1 MKKTLSLM
9 LACLM
14 VLSAFAFGTSNAETP
29 AEITYT
35 FTETDVQRIRA
46 FLDIETNVPGVTNE
60 DVIDDYPEN
69 GTFPTENFLYSP
81 IAHYMINQSTA
92 EVYFSHVAFIF
103 DVWCGE
109 TIEDPNGVPCPVETI
124 YTIKPDVYGIFDFSD
139 TSMRRL
145 FSPEAGQTHLEGVVL
160 NNCEN
165 LMSIDFQGQE
175 HCTKLSAV
183 NCDNL
188 SNITALDCD
197 YQEITVQPRGFS
209 EPVSATVLGEG
220 SIGMTCSYSY
230 NSCELYAKNNGE
242 FRGWYVDGEL
252 VSTDYMLS
260 VEYGEGIDIVACY
273 TDDYSPVLLDDV
285 DGDGSVTLAD
295 AIQVARC
302 AIGVSTLS
310 AELPNA
316 ETAADFDSNG
326 RIDMTDAILIAR
338 VAIGVA

>member
-1 MKKTLSLM
+1 MKRILITL
-9 LACLM
+9 LAALF
-14 VLSAFAFGTSNAETP
+14 VFASVPVGLNAETP

-69 GTFPTENFLYSP
+69 GTFPTEHFLYSP

-103 DVWCGE
+103 DVWRCE

-160 NNCEN
+160 NNCGN

-175 HCTKLSAV
+175 HCTSLSALHC
-183 NCDNL
+183 NNL
-188 SNITALDCD
+188 SSITALNCNFRQID
-197 YQEITVQPRGFS
+197 VQPHGYYS
-209 EPVSATVLGEG
+209 GPLSASVLGEG
-220 SIGMTCSYSY
+220 DIGITYS
-230 NSCELYAKNNGE
+230 SSDRTCELYARNNGE
-242 FRGWYVDGEL
+242 FRGWYIDGEL
-252 VSTDYMLS
+252 VSSDFVLS
-260 VEYGEGIDIVACY
+260 VEYGEALDIVACY
-273 TDDYSPVLLDDV
+273 TDDYSPVLQGDV
-285 DGDGSVTLAD
+285 DGDGNVTLAD

-302 AIGVSTLS
+302 AIGVSELS
-310 AELPNA
+310 ANMPNA
-316 ETAADFDSNG
+316 AAAADFDGNG

>member
-1 MKKTLSLM
+1 M

-124 YTIKPDVYGIFDFSD
+124 YTIKPDVYGIFDFPIHQCAVCFPPKQV
-139 TSMRRL
+139 RRTLKAL
-145 FSPEAGQTHLEGVVL
+145 FST
-160 NNCEN
+160 
-165 LMSIDFQGQE
+165 
-175 HCTKLSAV
+175 
-183 NCDNL
+183 
-188 SNITALDCD
+188 TA
-197 YQEITVQPRGFS
+197 
-209 EPVSATVLGEG
+209 
-220 SIGMTCSYSY
+220 
-230 NSCELYAKNNGE
+230 K
-242 FRGWYVDGEL
+242 
-252 VSTDYMLS
+252 
-260 VEYGEGIDIVACY
+260 
-273 TDDYSPVLLDDV
+273 
-285 DGDGSVTLAD
+285 TL
-295 AIQVARC
+295 
-302 AIGVSTLS
+302 
-310 AELPNA
+310 
-316 ETAADFDSNG
+316 
-326 RIDMTDAILIAR
+326 
-338 VAIGVA
+338 